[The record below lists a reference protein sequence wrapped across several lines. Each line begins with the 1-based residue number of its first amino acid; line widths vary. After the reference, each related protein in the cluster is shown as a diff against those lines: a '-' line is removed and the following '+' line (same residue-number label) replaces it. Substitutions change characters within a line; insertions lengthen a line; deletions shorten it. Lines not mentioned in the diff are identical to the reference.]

1 MVAPFAAFE
10 TQVNDVVID
19 VLANKVLIINGQ
31 DVEGIYLN
39 EYDEVG
45 FTESSNPAFV
55 AKASDVLGIEHGM
68 EAYAEGGEKFLVVGV
83 KPDGAGMVVIE
94 LAIEWRT

>member
-1 MVAPFAAFE
+1 MAAPFAAFE
-10 TQVNDVVID
+10 TQVNAVVID

-68 EAYAEGGEKFLVVGV
+68 EAYAEGGEKFRVVGV
-83 KPDGAGMVVIE
+83 KPDETGMVVIE